1 VPMPALYSH
10 RMIKTFSKEERLC
23 SKKLIDQLF
32 HRGSSFIVYPFRYV
46 FQPIESTGTPYPV
59 QAIISVS
66 KRRFKRAHDRNR
78 IKRLMREV
86 YRLQKSELLYTQINQ
101 SSLNLLL
108 AIQYVGKEEL
118 PYDLLYNKMTKG
130 LTQLV
135 NEISS

>member
-1 VPMPALYSH
+1 MPALYSH

-32 HRGSSFIVYPFRYV
+32 HSSSSFIVYPFRFVYQKV
-46 FQPIESTGTPYPV
+46 DATGTPYPV
-59 QAIISVS
+59 QAILSVS

-86 YRLQKSELLYTQINQ
+86 YRLQKSEHLYVHLQQ

-118 PYDLLYNKMTKG
+118 PYELLYNKMNKG